1 MMEDENYDIYINQ
14 DRNGKFIYTNYLPDV
29 DLANLHMKITTPWKF
44 RVSLGHTIGTYLAI
58 GAEYEYADYSKTK
71 QGYEDWDYDYWGY
84 GYSRGTTHD
93 RDMDALHK
101 STLRGSHSFKFGM
114 ELNLT
119 NNVAFRAGY
128 NYYSRM
134 FKEEATLDQTGPSP
148 AFGYQT
154 TTDYMNKNDVNIF
167 TAGLGYHGKHFYA
180 DMAYKCR
187 VQSGDFYA
195 FDDTYITQTGGRLTP
210 VDVNLNT
217 HQVFFTLGYKF

>member
-1 MMEDENYDIYINQ
+1 
-14 DRNGKFIYTNYLPDV
+14 
-29 DLANLHMKITTPWKF
+29 
-44 RVSLGHTIGTYLAI
+44 
-58 GAEYEYADYSKTK
+58 
-71 QGYEDWDYDYWGY
+71 
-84 GYSRGTTHD
+84 
-93 RDMDALHK
+93 MDALHK

-119 NNVAFRAGY
+119 DNVAFRAGY

-167 TAGLGYHGKHFYA
+167 TAGLGFHGKHFYA